1 MPFEKL
7 KGFREFYPDDMQVRE
22 NIFQIMKDTCKIFG
36 FNQIEYPS
44 LENVEMYIE
53 KSGEEI
59 VKQLYSFVDKGGR
72 EVTLIPEATPTTV
85 RMASSRKDLR
95 KPIKWF
101 SLPKLWRYEEPQS
114 GRTREHVQLNVD
126 IFGDPSPGADAQ
138 VIDLAAEILNR
149 LGLQNR
155 FEIRINHRKVMEN
168 IILSFGD
175 LDVKK
180 ILTITDRFHKE
191 SRDDFSL
198 KLSKNGMK
206 DEDINTYIEFL
217 SRKVIASEFNQL
229 MDEFFSNKITTN
241 ELGKLSEVL
250 EILESLKIKD
260 VYFDP
265 STVRGLSYYTG
276 TVFEGFDKEGSF
288 RSIFGG
294 GRYDNLASVIGGSS
308 LEAVGFGMGDAV
320 VENLMKK
327 FDLWKP
333 IKKGKFIYVALSG
346 MENLVYASDI
356 IKFLRDKGIKVEYN
370 TRERSISASLREA
383 SILGCDYAVIIGKK
397 ERENESITVKD
408 MVSGSQVVL
417 KKNEIGNSDF
427 FK

>member
-22 NIFQIMKDTCKIFG
+22 DVFQIMKETCRIFG
-36 FNQIEYPS
+36 FSQIDYPS

-138 VIDLAAEILNR
+138 VIDLAAEILSR
-149 LGLQNR
+149 LGLKNR

-175 LDVKK
+175 LDVKE
-180 ILTITDRFHKE
+180 ILAITDRFHKE
-191 SRDDFSL
+191 SRDDFAL
-198 KLSKNGMK
+198 KLRKSGMK
-206 DEDINTYIEFL
+206 DEEISTYIEFL
-217 SRKVIASEFNQL
+217 SRKVKGSEFNQL
-229 MDEFFSNKITTN
+229 MDEFFSNKIPKN
-241 ELGKLSEVL
+241 ELSNLSEVL
-250 EILESLKIKD
+250 EILDSLNIKD

-294 GRYDNLASVIGGSS
+294 GRYDNLASLIGGSS

-320 VENLMKK
+320 IENLMKK
-327 FDLWKP
+327 FDLWKST
-333 IKKGKFIYVALSG
+333 KKDKFVYVALNG
-346 MENLVYASDI
+346 MENLAYATDVI
-356 IKFLRDKGIKVEYN
+356 RFLRERRIKVEYN
-370 TRERSISASLREA
+370 TKNRSISASLREA
-383 SILGCDYAVIIGKK
+383 SILGCDYAIIIGKK
-397 ERENESITVKD
+397 EKDNESITVKD
-408 MVSGSQVVL
+408 LADGSQVVM
-417 KKNEIGNSDF
+417 KKNEIHNSDF